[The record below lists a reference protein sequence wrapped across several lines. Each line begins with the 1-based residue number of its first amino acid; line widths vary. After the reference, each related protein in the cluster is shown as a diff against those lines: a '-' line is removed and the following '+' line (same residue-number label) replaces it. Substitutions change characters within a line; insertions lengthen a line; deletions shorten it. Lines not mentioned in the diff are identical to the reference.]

1 MTHDVRPST
10 AIHHARLVQEF
21 ECRLC
26 RRNPDL
32 GEASEGAVE
41 APADVNEGVR
51 AFLDKRPPKYQGR

>member
-1 MTHDVRPST
+1 MLREPMHLDIDGTFVIR
-10 AIHHARLVQEF
+10 RF
-21 ECRLC
+21 ERRLC

-41 APADVNEGVR
+41 APSDVNEGVR